1 MTLEPRSQTRKTGM
15 VQSTF
20 DAKVDYVLEL
30 IETMVASEGGTINA
44 PLIEGESL
52 KVEYTHGVNEECPE
66 CVPTIDMVRQ
76 FLTVSI
82 GIHAAHITDIE
93 VR

>member
-44 PLIEGESL
+44 P
-52 KVEYTHGVNEECPE
+52 
-66 CVPTIDMVRQ
+66 
-76 FLTVSI
+76 
-82 GIHAAHITDIE
+82 
-93 VR
+93 